1 MKNRYLKSLTA
12 RVTILMLSFLC
23 LAGSQGAGAQI
34 PMERR
39 NSSSTSVVSSQKPVM
54 PRMTKSGGNA
64 VSVNGTEYD
73 TWANAVAAINSNA
86 TETSFDIVLLN
97 HVMDAKIMPSKA
109 CTISGSTSLINFA
122 YINEDSYLTRLQML
136 APLTFK
142 NITLQVWQIAANG
155 HALTFDEGVT
165 VVSKYTSGG
174 NDIAGIR
181 NIWGGTD
188 SSSDVA
194 SSDITIKSGQFGW
207 ICGGSGST
215 GAVIGTA
222 KITMSG
228 GTVNGSIFGGGYEGA
243 CGNTE
248 VVMSG
253 GTTCW
258 IYGGGEKGNVTGISK
273 LTISNTAAITENI
286 FGGSDSGT
294 CGNTEV
300 NVSGGTFAY
309 GIYGGCFTG
318 QVTGLSKVI
327 VTGGNFSGTIYG
339 GGFGKKCGQG
349 DSRDANLGKVGKT
362 EVHVSG
368 LTNGEVSVFGGGLYA
383 DVTGNTQV
391 TINTGK
397 YNHIY
402 GSGYVES
409 PYNPAHIGGDVT
421 VTFNDGE
428 TQILGAINDQ
438 IAGALDGVVAGS
450 MNIVIK
456 GGTVTAGLQSGNR
469 ASVSENVYES
479 CTLTFDGVG
488 NESTPYVTP
497 MIEGFTDIVLNNSVV
512 NFKEPQAI
520 ENGMFLLHGFSLDP
534 AHPVNISGNG
544 KLVGTGILLH
554 KIREDFS
561 ANTPLV
567 IASNLPKTTTFA
579 KYVKMEAGSVITA
592 PVYKAGK
599 TYRLKKDGETLYTVN
614 ITEPDRKLGT
624 LSVIWDKFKEQDV
637 KLEDGDQAPEN
648 TQLTVTVAPADAG
661 ITAILKNN
669 GQTITSG
676 EKLTLSADA
685 DITVETEV
693 QPLDLSQRSNDVTIS
708 KDGDDWKYTEAA
720 ITKTATAA
728 TSFNGTIKNTLADG
742 KRMLIDNTAQG
753 VLIFESAKINSTST
767 AAPALT
773 IENGANVSFSGN
785 LEVKT
790 GNADQY
796 AIRNDG
802 ILTITDASTT
812 ITSTNTNGSS
822 DKGIQVGNDAVIVSE
837 TGTTLT
843 TSGLSNEGT
852 VVVKE
857 GAEAKTDGGQDLQ
870 KTYLVTVVDPGNGH
884 TFTVKAGDIEV
895 KSNDKVADKT
905 VLTVQATPA
914 NSYRLETIT
923 AIPKDGLT
931 VALVNNGTYVMPEN
945 EVTGL
950 SNEGTVVVKEGAEA
964 KTDGGQDLQKT
975 YLVTVVDPGNGHTFT
990 VKAGD
995 IEVKSNDKVAD
1006 KTVLTVQATPANS
1019 YRLETITAIPKD
1031 GLTVALVNNGTYV
1044 MPENEVT
1051 FKATFKSTYVPPA
1064 PTYYTVTLPE
1074 VEGVTT
1080 NPKAGTRT
1088 VEEGYSFSFALT
1100 LHEGY
1105 ESSQPVVK
1113 ANGIVVEPRESDGKY
1128 IIRNIEEDTEI
1139 TIEGIIKDDPTG
1151 NATIEGETKVQ
1162 AIGSTL
1168 HIYLPKAETIS
1179 VYTLSGLLYE
1189 QQDVSAGSTQIHL
1202 SKGMYL
1208 VKIGEGT
1215 YKIVIR

>member
-23 LAGSQGAGAQI
+23 LAGSQGAGAQN
-34 PMERR
+34 PMERGSG
-39 NSSSTSVVSSQKPVM
+39 SSASSVVSPQKPVM

-109 CTISGSTSLINFA
+109 CTISGSTSSINFA
-122 YINEDSYLTRLQML
+122 YINDESYLTRIQMS

-142 NITLQVWQIAANG
+142 NITLQIWQIASNG

-165 VVSKYTSGG
+165 VVSTYRIGNEYDGYTTLT
-174 NDIAGIR
+174 GIR

-207 ICGGSGST
+207 ILGGSAST
-215 GAVIGTA
+215 GAVTGTA

-228 GTVNGSIFGGGYEGA
+228 GTVNGSIFGGGYEG
-243 CGNTE
+243 
-248 VVMSG
+248 
-253 GTTCW
+253 
-258 IYGGGEKGNVTGISK
+258 
-273 LTISNTAAITENI
+273 
-286 FGGSDSGT
+286 T

-300 NVSGGTFAY
+300 RISGGTFI
-309 GIYGGCFTG
+309 GEIYGGGELGT
-318 QVTGLSKVI
+318 VTGATYVEIDDAHIVPIVI
-327 VTGGNFSGTIYG
+327 DPGTYSGGGIYG
-339 GGFGKKCGQG
+339 GGFGEVAESDK
-349 DSRDANLGKVGKT
+349 GKVGSAQVLIKSLAEDSRNVT
-362 EVHVSG
+362 
-368 LTNGEVSVFGGGLYA
+368 VFGGGLYSN
-383 DVTGNTQV
+383 VGGNTQV
-391 TINTGK
+391 TVEGGNINAVYGGG
-397 YNHIY
+397 YNY
-402 GSGYVES
+402 TNTSGS
-409 PYNPAHIGGDVT
+409 
-421 VTFNDGE
+421 
-428 TQILGAINDQ
+428 
-438 IAGALDGVVAGS
+438 VAG
-450 MNIVIK
+450 NVNVLIK
-456 GGTVTAGLQSGNR
+456 GGTIGTVGAARGQESGKAVPVGGNMNITIEGGELYMIQSGNEPR
-469 ASVSENVYES
+469 GSEYKS
-479 CTLTFDGVG
+479 CTLTIRNTGS
-488 NESTPYVTP
+488 ESAPFMLPGIYAITDLVLENSTVKLKP
-497 MIEGFTDIVLNNSVV
+497 IELVSGAYKVHSFI
-512 NFKEPQAI
+512 
-520 ENGMFLLHGFSLDP
+520 LHKD
-534 AHPVNISGNG
+534 HPLNISGDG
-544 KLVGTGILLH
+544 KLVGTDILLN
-554 KIREDFS
+554 KFGTE
-561 ANTPLV
+561 NLPENLPLV

-579 KYVKMEAGSVITA
+579 KHVKMEAGSAVTI
-592 PVYKAGK
+592 PVYKAGN

-624 LSVIWDKFKEQDV
+624 LSVVWDKFKGQDV
-637 KLEDGDQAPEN
+637 ELEDGDQAPAN
-648 TQLTVTVAPADAG
+648 TQLTVTVTPADAG
-661 ITAILKNN
+661 ITAVLKNN
-669 GQTITSG
+669 GQPITSG

-693 QPLDLSQRSNDVTIS
+693 QPLDLSLRSNDVTIS
-708 KDGDDWKYTEAA
+708 KDGDGWKYTEAA
-720 ITKTATAA
+720 ITKAPAA
-728 TSFNGTIKNTLADG
+728 PVSFNGTIKNTLADG

-753 VLIFESAKINSTST
+753 VLIFESAKINSTTT

-773 IENGANVSFSGN
+773 IESGANVSFSGS

-796 AIRNDG
+796 GIRNEG
-802 ILTITDASTT
+802 SLTIAGASTT
-812 ITSTNTNGSS
+812 ITSTNTNGGS
-822 DKGIQVGNDAVIVSE
+822 DKGIQVGNSAVIVSE

-857 GAEAKTDGGQDLQ
+857 GAEAKTEGGEDLQ
-870 KTYLVTVVDPGNGH
+870 KTYLVTVADPGNGH
-884 TFTVKAGDIEV
+884 TFTVKAGDIEI

-905 VLTVQATPA
+905 VLAVLATPA
-914 NSYRLETIT
+914 GGYRLETIT
-923 AIPKDGLT
+923 ATPKDGQA
-931 VALVNNGTYVMPEN
+931 VAL
-945 EVTGL
+945 
-950 SNEGTVVVKEGAEA
+950 A
-964 KTDGGQDLQKT
+964 
-975 YLVTVVDPGNGHTFT
+975 
-990 VKAGD
+990 
-995 IEVKSNDKVAD
+995 
-1006 KTVLTVQATPANS
+1006 
-1019 YRLETITAIPKD
+1019 
-1031 GLTVALVNNGTYV
+1031 NNGTYV

-1100 LHEGY
+1100 IHEGY

>member
-1 MKNRYLKSLTA
+1 M
-12 RVTILMLSFLC
+12 V
-23 LAGSQGAGAQI
+23 
-34 PMERR
+34 
-39 NSSSTSVVSSQKPVM
+39 
-54 PRMTKSGGNA
+54 
-64 VSVNGTEYD
+64 
-73 TWANAVAAINSNA
+73 
-86 TETSFDIVLLN
+86 
-97 HVMDAKIMPSKA
+97 
-109 CTISGSTSLINFA
+109 
-122 YINEDSYLTRLQML
+122 
-136 APLTFK
+136 
-142 NITLQVWQIAANG
+142 
-155 HALTFDEGVT
+155 
-165 VVSKYTSGG
+165 
-174 NDIAGIR
+174 
-181 NIWGGTD
+181 
-188 SSSDVA
+188 
-194 SSDITIKSGQFGW
+194 
-207 ICGGSGST
+207 
-215 GAVIGTA
+215 
-222 KITMSG
+222 
-228 GTVNGSIFGGGYEGA
+228 
-243 CGNTE
+243 
-248 VVMSG
+248 
-253 GTTCW
+253 
-258 IYGGGEKGNVTGISK
+258 
-273 LTISNTAAITENI
+273 
-286 FGGSDSGT
+286 
-294 CGNTEV
+294 
-300 NVSGGTFAY
+300 
-309 GIYGGCFTG
+309 
-318 QVTGLSKVI
+318 
-327 VTGGNFSGTIYG
+327 
-339 GGFGKKCGQG
+339 
-349 DSRDANLGKVGKT
+349 
-362 EVHVSG
+362 
-368 LTNGEVSVFGGGLYA
+368 
-383 DVTGNTQV
+383 
-391 TINTGK
+391 
-397 YNHIY
+397 
-402 GSGYVES
+402 
-409 PYNPAHIGGDVT
+409 
-421 VTFNDGE
+421 
-428 TQILGAINDQ
+428 
-438 IAGALDGVVAGS
+438 
-450 MNIVIK
+450 
-456 GGTVTAGLQSGNR
+456 
-469 ASVSENVYES
+469 
-479 CTLTFDGVG
+479 
-488 NESTPYVTP
+488 
-497 MIEGFTDIVLNNSVV
+497 
-512 NFKEPQAI
+512 
-520 ENGMFLLHGFSLDP
+520 FSLDP

-945 EVTGL
+945 EVT
-950 SNEGTVVVKEGAEA
+950 
-964 KTDGGQDLQKT
+964 
-975 YLVTVVDPGNGHTFT
+975 
-990 VKAGD
+990 
-995 IEVKSNDKVAD
+995 
-1006 KTVLTVQATPANS
+1006 
-1019 YRLETITAIPKD
+1019 
-1031 GLTVALVNNGTYV
+1031 
-1044 MPENEVT
+1044 

>member
-1 MKNRYLKSLTA
+1 MKKRYLKNMTA
-12 RVTILMLSFLC
+12 CVMTLMLSFLC
-23 LAGSQGAGAQI
+23 LAGSQRAEAQI
-34 PMERR
+34 PMERG
-39 NSSSTSVVSSQKPVM
+39 SSFSADFVSPQKPVM

-73 TWANAVAAINSNA
+73 TWANAVAAINSNGE
-86 TETSFDIVLLN
+86 ETSFDIVLLD
-97 HVMDAKIMPSKA
+97 HVMDAKAMPSKA
-109 CTISGSTSLINFA
+109 CTISGSTSSINFA
-122 YINEDSYLTRLQML
+122 YINEDSYLTRIQML

-142 NITLQVWQIAANG
+142 NITLQIWQIASNG
-155 HALTFDEGVT
+155 HALTFDDGVT
-165 VVSKYTSGG
+165 VVSTYKIG
-174 NDIAGIR
+174 NDSDGYTTLTGIR

-207 ICGGSGST
+207 ICGGSGSSGSVT
-215 GAVIGTA
+215 GTA

-228 GTVNGSIFGGGYEGA
+228 GTVNGTIFGGGYESA

-253 GTTCW
+253 GSTCW
-258 IYGGGEKGNVTGISK
+258 IYGGGEKGNVTGTSK
-273 LTISNTAAITENI
+273 LTISNTAAVTENI

-309 GIYGGCFTG
+309 GIYGGGVTG
-318 QVTGLSKVI
+318 QVTGLSKVT
-327 VTGGNFSGTIYG
+327 VTGGDFSGTIYG
-339 GGFGKKCGQG
+339 GGFGKKCGQS
-349 DSRDANLGKVGKT
+349 DSRDADLGKVGST

-368 LTNGEVSVFGGGLYA
+368 LTDGGVSVFGGGLYA
-383 DVTGNTQV
+383 DVTGNTNV

-397 YNHIY
+397 YKHIF

-409 PYNPAHIGGDVT
+409 PYNPAHIGGNVT

-428 TQILGAINDQ
+428 TQILGAVNDQ
-438 IAGALDGVVAGS
+438 IKDASDGVVAGS

-456 GGTVTAGLQSGNR
+456 GGTVTTGLQSGNR
-469 ASVSENVYES
+469 ASVSGNVYES

-488 NESTPYVTP
+488 NESAPYVTP

-512 NFKEPQAI
+512 SFKEPQAI

-534 AHPVNISGNG
+534 AHPVNISGDG
-544 KLVGTGILLH
+544 ELIGTGILLH
-554 KIREDFS
+554 KIREDFL

-567 IASNLPKTTTFA
+567 IAGNLPKTTTFA
-579 KYVKMEAGSVITA
+579 KYVKIENGSAVTS
-592 PVYKAGK
+592 PVYKAGN
-599 TYRLKKDGETLYTVN
+599 TYRLKEDSETLYTVK

-624 LSVIWDKFKEQDV
+624 LSVVWDKFKEQDV
-637 KLEDGDQAPEN
+637 ELEDGDQAPAN
-648 TQLTVTVAPADAG
+648 TQLTVTVTPADAG
-661 ITAILKNN
+661 IAAVLKNN
-669 GQTITSG
+669 SQTITSG

-685 DITVETEV
+685 NITVETEV
-693 QPLDLSQRSNDVTIS
+693 LPLDLSQRSDDVTIS

-720 ITKTATAA
+720 ITKAPAA
-728 TSFNGTIKNTLADG
+728 PVSFNGTIKNTLADG

-753 VLIFESAKINSTST
+753 VLIFESAKINSTTT
-767 AAPALT
+767 AAPALA
-773 IENGANVSFSGN
+773 IESGANVSFSGN

-790 GNADQY
+790 GNTDQY
-796 AIRNDG
+796 GIRNEG
-802 ILTITDASTT
+802 SLTITGASTT
-812 ITSTNTNGSS
+812 ITSTNTNGGS
-822 DKGIQVGNDAVIVSE
+822 DKGIQVGNNAVIVSE

-870 KTYLVTVVDPGNGH
+870 KTYLVTVADPGNGNS
-884 TFTVKAGDIEV
+884 FTVKAGNIEI

-905 VLTVQATPA
+905 ELTVQAIPA
-914 NSYRLETIT
+914 NGYRLEMIT
-923 AIPKDGLT
+923 VTPKDGQ
-931 VALVNNGTYVMPEN
+931 AL
-945 EVTGL
+945 
-950 SNEGTVVVKEGAEA
+950 
-964 KTDGGQDLQKT
+964 
-975 YLVTVVDPGNGHTFT
+975 
-990 VKAGD
+990 
-995 IEVKSNDKVAD
+995 
-1006 KTVLTVQATPANS
+1006 
-1019 YRLETITAIPKD
+1019 
-1031 GLTVALVNNGTYV
+1031 ALANNGTYV

-1051 FKATFKSTYVPPA
+1051 FKATFKSTYVPPV

-1105 ESSQPVVK
+1105 ENSRPVVK
-1113 ANGIVVEPRESDGKY
+1113 ANGAVVEPRESDGKY
-1128 IIRNIEEDTEI
+1128 IIRNIEEDIEI

-1151 NATIEGETKVQ
+1151 NATIEGEVKVQ
-1162 AIGSTL
+1162 VIGSTL
-1168 HIYLPKAETIS
+1168 HIYLPKAETVS
-1179 VYTLSGLLYE
+1179 VYTLSGLLYG
-1189 QQDVSAGSTQIHL
+1189 QQDLSAGSTQIQL
-1202 SKGMYL
+1202 GRGMYL
-1208 VKIGEGT
+1208 VKIGGKT

>member
-34 PMERR
+34 PMERG
-39 NSSSTSVVSSQKPVM
+39 NSSSASVVSSQKPVM

-64 VSVNGTEYD
+64 VSVNGMEYD

-155 HALTFDEGVT
+155 HVLTFDEGVT

-222 KITMSG
+222 KMTMSG

-258 IYGGGEKGNVTGISK
+258 IYGGGEKGNVTGTSK

-450 MNIVIK
+450 MNIIIK

-561 ANTPLV
+561 VNTPLV

-624 LSVIWDKFKEQDV
+624 LSVVWDKFKEQDV

-648 TQLTVTVAPADAG
+648 TQLTVTVASADAG

-802 ILTITDASTT
+802 ILTITGASTT

-822 DKGIQVGNDAVIVSE
+822 DKGIQVGNGAVIVSE
-837 TGTTLT
+837 TNTTLT

-905 VLTVQATPA
+905 VLAVQAIPA
-914 NSYRLETIT
+914 NGYRLETIT

-931 VALVNNGTYVMPEN
+931 VAL
-945 EVTGL
+945 
-950 SNEGTVVVKEGAEA
+950 A
-964 KTDGGQDLQKT
+964 
-975 YLVTVVDPGNGHTFT
+975 
-990 VKAGD
+990 
-995 IEVKSNDKVAD
+995 
-1006 KTVLTVQATPANS
+1006 
-1019 YRLETITAIPKD
+1019 
-1031 GLTVALVNNGTYV
+1031 NNGTYV

-1100 LHEGY
+1100 IHEGY

>member
-1 MKNRYLKSLTA
+1 MEEGDITWDSTTKLATVRAVEQKLDPSNGLEKPALSGKGAQASYTMALTTQYDEIEPLGDGYFLAQKYTGETNVGLGVSMGGRENVRYLLDSKGKVLQTYDTGTDNYMEDGGE
-12 RVTILMLSFLC
+12 RTFLVGRNTENGFGNGAIDWEGKTVIPVEPFSEG
-23 LAGSQGAGAQI
+23 LA
-34 PMERR
+34 
-39 NSSSTSVVSSQKPVM
+39 
-54 PRMTKSGGNA
+54 A
-64 VSVNGTEYD
+64 VSDKNGTG
-73 TWANAVAAINSNA
+73 
-86 TETSFDIVLLN
+86 F
-97 HVMDAKIMPSKA
+97 
-109 CTISGSTSLINFA
+109 
-122 YINEDSYLTRLQML
+122 
-136 APLTFK
+136 
-142 NITLQVWQIAANG
+142 
-155 HALTFDEGVT
+155 
-165 VVSKYTSGG
+165 
-174 NDIAGIR
+174 
-181 NIWGGTD
+181 
-188 SSSDVA
+188 
-194 SSDITIKSGQFGW
+194 
-207 ICGGSGST
+207 
-215 GAVIGTA
+215 
-222 KITMSG
+222 
-228 GTVNGSIFGGGYEGA
+228 VN
-243 CGNTE
+243 
-248 VVMSG
+248 
-253 GTTCW
+253 
-258 IYGGGEKGNVTGISK
+258 
-273 LTISNTAAITENI
+273 
-286 FGGSDSGT
+286 
-294 CGNTEV
+294 
-300 NVSGGTFAY
+300 
-309 GIYGGCFTG
+309 
-318 QVTGLSKVI
+318 
-327 VTGGNFSGTIYG
+327 
-339 GGFGKKCGQG
+339 
-349 DSRDANLGKVGKT
+349 R
-362 EVHVSG
+362 
-368 LTNGEVSVFGGGLYA
+368 NGEVVIPLQFEEAKPFSDGLAVVKKKDGTYAYIDKTGKIVIDAANYRHVESFSEGLAMVRSSDARRAGFIDQTGKEVIPCQYRWAGYFRNGATYASDAEGKNWLIDQTGKRLKRIADAEYLVYA
-383 DVTGNTQV
+383 DDDRTKPNQQ
-391 TINTGK
+391 K
-397 YNHIY
+397 
-402 GSGYVES
+402 
-409 PYNPAHIGGDVT
+409 
-421 VTFNDGE
+421 
-428 TQILGAINDQ
+428 
-438 IAGALDGVVAGS
+438 
-450 MNIVIK
+450 
-456 GGTVTAGLQSGNR
+456 
-469 ASVSENVYES
+469 
-479 CTLTFDGVG
+479 
-488 NESTPYVTP
+488 
-497 MIEGFTDIVLNNSVV
+497 
-512 NFKEPQAI
+512 
-520 ENGMFLLHGFSLDP
+520 NGM
-534 AHPVNISGNG
+534 AMTEEIV
-544 KLVGTGILLH
+544 
-554 KIREDFS
+554 
-561 ANTPLV
+561 
-567 IASNLPKTTTFA
+567 NLPDGDHEHVRRYFDETGEIS
-579 KYVKMEAGSVITA
+579 YE
-592 PVYKAGK
+592 

-708 KDGDDWKYTEAA
+708 KDGDDWKYTEAT
-720 ITKTATAA
+720 ITKNVTAA

-822 DKGIQVGNDAVIVSE
+822 DKGIQVGNGAVIVSE

-905 VLTVQATPA
+905 VLAVQATPA
-914 NSYRLETIT
+914 N
-923 AIPKDGLT
+923 G
-931 VALVNNGTYVMPEN
+931 
-945 EVTGL
+945 
-950 SNEGTVVVKEGAEA
+950 
-964 KTDGGQDLQKT
+964 
-975 YLVTVVDPGNGHTFT
+975 
-990 VKAGD
+990 
-995 IEVKSNDKVAD
+995 
-1006 KTVLTVQATPANS
+1006 

-1051 FKATFKSTYVPPA
+1051 FKATFKSTYVPPV